1 MRTCILCELEKLLSE
16 FYQVKT
22 DKSGYSGICIE
33 CKKEYNKNLYEK
45 RDYYHARVNKLN
57 GS

>member
-33 CKKEYNKNLYEK
+33 CKKKDRNHKEIIIT
-45 RDYYHARVNKLN
+45 R
-57 GS
+57 G